1 MFVELIYGIIIVTQR
16 RVQGGTAVELKRP
29 EFIMFDYGQT
39 LIKEGSYDGAAGFD
53 RILRYALANP
63 KGVTG
68 ADLQAE
74 EEKLNAELGRFNP
87 AVRHKRLTEISV
99 ESVNRYLFSKFGIEF
114 PPETDLRDL
123 EPEFW
128 ETANPCEACEGIAG
142 LLEFLREEKIRTG
155 VVSNISFCGKTLE
168 KRIAGAIPNADF
180 EFVISSCD
188 YLFRKPCRHIF
199 ETALSKAGV
208 TADKVWF
215 CGDQFV
221 TDIQGSSAVGMTP
234 VWYKGALRYDSEC
247 KLTEGI
253 EIYGWNE
260 LIDII
265 KSL

>member
-1 MFVELIYGIIIVTQR
+1 M
-16 RVQGGTAVELKRP
+16 
-29 EFIMFDYGQT
+29 
-39 LIKEGSYDGAAGFD
+39 
-53 RILRYALANP
+53 
-63 KGVTG
+63 
-68 ADLQAE
+68 
-74 EEKLNAELGRFNP
+74 
-87 AVRHKRLTEISV
+87 
-99 ESVNRYLFSKFGIEF
+99 
-114 PPETDLRDL
+114 
-123 EPEFW
+123 
-128 ETANPCEACEGIAG
+128 
-142 LLEFLREEKIRTG
+142 
-155 VVSNISFCGKTLE
+155 
-168 KRIAGAIPNADF
+168 
-180 EFVISSCD
+180 ISSCD